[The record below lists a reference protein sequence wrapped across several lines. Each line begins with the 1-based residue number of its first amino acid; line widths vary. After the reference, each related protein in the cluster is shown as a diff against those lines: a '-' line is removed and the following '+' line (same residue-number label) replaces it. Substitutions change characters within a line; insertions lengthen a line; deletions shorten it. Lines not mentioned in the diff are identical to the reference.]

1 MVISFVHAA
10 NLRLFDGGGAA
21 GAAAAGDGGAIA
33 TTSQDGAPDQA
44 IANQDP
50 SNPGDN
56 NTTPADAGQ
65 EATKTPEQ
73 IQAEFQKM
81 IRGKYK
87 DAYTKEFQ
95 RQFNARFKDA
105 KATQERLDSYQPII
119 DLLSRRYNISDGDM
133 GKLSSAI
140 RSDRAIWAEAAEAA
154 GLTVEQFQ
162 KVQDSEL
169 ERQRL
174 QAENE
179 RLRAAQRQSIQNQ
192 MAQRQMEVWNGQV
205 EELKKDY
212 PDFNIEVELANPAF
226 SAMLRAGSSVRN
238 AYEAAHLEE
247 IKQSLTQATKQKT
260 TKEVTDNIRSKGMR
274 PTEVGGSQAGVPLSV
289 DLKNSTK
296 AQRDEW
302 ARRAERGETITF
314 Q

>member
-1 MVISFVHAA
+1 MFISFVHAA

-21 GAAAAGDGGAIA
+21 GAAAAGDGGANA
-33 TTSQDGAPDQA
+33 ATSQDGAQT
-44 IANQDP
+44 IANQ
-50 SNPGDN
+50 NPANSGDN
-56 NTTPADAGQ
+56 NTNPADAGQ
-65 EATKTPEQ
+65 EAPKTPEQ

-81 IRGKYK
+81 IRGEYK

-119 DLLSRRYNISDGDM
+119 DMLSSRYNISDGDM
-133 GKLSSAI
+133 GKLSNAI
-140 RSDRAIWAEAAEAA
+140 KSDRAIWAEAAEAA

-174 QAENE
+174 RAENE

-205 EELKKDY
+205 EELVKDY
-212 PDFNIEVELANPAF
+212 PDFNIEVELKNPAF
-226 SAMLRAGSSVRN
+226 SAMLRAGSTVRN

-247 IKQSLTQATKQKT
+247 VKKSLVQSTTQKT
-260 TKEVTDNIRSKGMR
+260 TKEVTDNIKAKGMR

>member
-1 MVISFVHAA
+1 MINSFYHAA

-21 GAAAAGDGGAIA
+21 GAAAAGDGGANA
-33 TTSQDGAPDQA
+33 ATSQDGAQT
-44 IANQDP
+44 ISNQNP
-50 SNPGDN
+50 ANPGDN
-56 NTTPADAGQ
+56 NASPADAGQ
-65 EATKTPEQ
+65 EAQKTPEQ

-81 IRGKYK
+81 IRGEYK

-105 KATQERLDSYQPII
+105 KATQERLESYQPII
-119 DLLSRRYNISDGDM
+119 DMLSSRYNISDGDM

-140 RSDRAIWAEAAEAA
+140 RSDRAIWAEAAEEA
-154 GLTVEQFQ
+154 GMTVEQFRHVKQ
-162 KVQDSEL
+162 IE
-169 ERQRL
+169 
-174 QAENE
+174 AENARFKAE
-179 RLRAAQRQSIQNQ
+179 QQQNIRQQ

-205 EELKKDY
+205 EEVRKSY
-212 PDFNIEVELANPAF
+212 PNFNLEDELNNPGF
-226 SAMLRAGSSVRN
+226 KAMLRAGASIRN
-238 AYEAAHLEE
+238 AYEATHLDD
-247 IKQSLTQATKQKT
+247 IKKSLVASTAQQT
-260 TKEVTDNIRSKGMR
+260 TKEVTDNIKAKGMR
-274 PTEVGGSQAGVPLSV
+274 PTEVGGSQSGVPLSM

>member
-1 MVISFVHAA
+1 MFISFVHAA

-21 GAAAAGDGGAIA
+21 GAAAAGDGGANA
-33 TTSQDGAPDQA
+33 ATSQDGAQT
-44 IANQDP
+44 ISNQNP
-50 SNPGDN
+50 ANPGDN
-56 NTTPADAGQ
+56 NASPADAGQ
-65 EATKTPEQ
+65 EAQKTPEQ

-81 IRGKYK
+81 IRGEYK

-119 DLLSRRYNISDGDM
+119 DMLSSRYNISDGDM

-162 KVQDSEL
+162 RVQDSEL

-174 QAENE
+174 QAEND

-247 IKQSLTQATKQKT
+247 IKQSLVQATTQKT
-260 TKEVTDNIRSKGMR
+260 TKEVTDNIKAKGMR

>member
-1 MVISFVHAA
+1 MFISFVHAA

-21 GAAAAGDGGAIA
+21 GAAAAGDGGANA
-33 TTSQDGAPDQA
+33 ATSQDGAQT
-44 IANQDP
+44 ISNQNP
-50 SNPGDN
+50 ANPGDN
-56 NTTPADAGQ
+56 NASPADAGQ
-65 EATKTPEQ
+65 EAPKTPEQ

-81 IRGKYK
+81 IRGEYK

-105 KATQERLDSYQPII
+105 KVTQERLESYQPII
-119 DLLSRRYNISDGDM
+119 DMLSSRYNISDGDM

-174 QAENE
+174 QAEND

-205 EELKKDY
+205 DELKKDY
-212 PDFNIEVELANPAF
+212 PDFNIEAELANPAF

-247 IKQSLTQATKQKT
+247 IKQSLVQATTQKT
-260 TKEVTDNIRSKGMR
+260 TKEVTDNIKAKGMR